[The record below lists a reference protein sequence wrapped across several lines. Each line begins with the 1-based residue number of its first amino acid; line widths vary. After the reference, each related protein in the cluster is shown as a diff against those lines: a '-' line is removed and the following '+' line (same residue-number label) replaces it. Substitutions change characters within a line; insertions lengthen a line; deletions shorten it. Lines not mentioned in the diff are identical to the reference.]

1 MPELFL
7 YGTLLHAP
15 LLAEVAGTR
24 PEMRPAVLHDH
35 AAYWA
40 ADDDYPL
47 VRAEPG
53 ARLEGAVISVDATA
67 HARID
72 YYEGGFGY
80 ETCASDVETA
90 EGTVRALVYF
100 PPADGTEPGA
110 PWSVSDWAADWGEVS
125 VHAAR
130 EMMAHFG
137 QRAAHD
143 VADRYVAIL
152 SRVGSKLRARAP
164 APATLRRAPAPGDV
178 ECDALREPYANYF
191 SVEEADLRFRRF
203 DGAMSRTVT
212 RASFIATDAVTV
224 LPYDPRRDR
233 VMVIEQ
239 FRPGPWSRGDSNPW
253 SLEPI
258 AGRVDGGEGPE
269 TAARREAAEEA
280 GLALRRLVPIGDY
293 YPSPGA
299 VTEFLYSF
307 VALADLPDSAAGLG
321 GVAAETE
328 DIRAHVIPF
337 AQLMDLLASGEARNG
352 PLILS
357 ALWLA
362 RQRSALRDA

>member
-1 MPELFL
+1 MPQLFL
-7 YGTLLHAP
+7 YGTLLHPP

-24 PEMRPAVLHDH
+24 PEMRAAVLHDH

-40 ADDDYPL
+40 AGDDYPL

-80 ETCASDVETA
+80 ETCARDVETA
-90 EGTVRALVYF
+90 DGTVRVLVYF
-100 PPADGTEPGA
+100 PPADVTEAGA

-137 QRAAHD
+137 HRPARD
-143 VADRYVAIL
+143 VATRYTAIL
-152 SRVGSKLRARAP
+152 SRVGSKLRARTP
-164 APATLRRAPAPGDV
+164 APTTLRRAAAPGDV
-178 ECDALREPYANYF
+178 DCEALREPYANFF

-203 DGAMSRTVT
+203 DGRMSRTVT
-212 RASFIATDAVTV
+212 RASFITTDAVTV
-224 LPYDPRRDR
+224 LPYDPQRDR

-239 FRPGPWSRGDSNPW
+239 FRPGPWSRGDGNPW

-258 AGRVDGGEGPE
+258 AGRVDGGECPE
-269 TAARREAAEEA
+269 IAARREAAEET
-280 GLALRRLVPIGDY
+280 GLGLRRLVAIGEY
-293 YPSPGA
+293 YPSPG
-299 VTEFLYSF
+299 VMTEFLYSF
-307 VALADLPDSAAGLG
+307 IALADLPDAAAGLG
-321 GVAAETE
+321 GVPSETE
-328 DIRAHVIPF
+328 DIRAHVILF
-337 AQLMDLLASGEARNG
+337 SQLMELLASGEARNG

-362 RQRSALRDA
+362 RERAALRDA